1 MKNNNNNNN
10 NNNNK
15 INENERL
22 IYENIYF
29 KMSLKGNDFTEV
41 HLESKSKE
49 IQEQYDSNEVM
60 SNDEKLK
67 QIDELLDYF
76 YNFWKIV
83 ESNNGNKLLE
93 SNNGNNVNILYT
105 LHININLIMINVPP
119 SYYLKIKGV
128 LDSLKSVVISNLKES
143 FITIE
148 SKLAKYFFD
157 LILTFYTP
165 IKPISI
171 IYKENN

>member
-1 MKNNNNNNN
+1 MKT
-10 NNNNK
+10 
-15 INENERL
+15 ENEKL

-29 KMSLKGNDFTEV
+29 KMSLKGNNFTEV

-49 IQEQYDSNEVM
+49 IQEQYDSNEIM
-60 SNDEKLK
+60 SNDDKLK

-83 ESNNGNKLLE
+83 ESNNCNKLLESNNCNKLLE
-93 SNNGNNVNILYT
+93 SNNGNNGNNVSFTLYT
-105 LHININLIMINVPP
+105 LNININLIMINVPP

-128 LDSLKSVVISNLKES
+128 LDSLKSVVISNLKETN
-143 FITIE
+143 IIIE

-165 IKPISI
+165 IKPVNI
-171 IYKENN
+171 IYNDNN

>member
-1 MKNNNNNNN
+1 M
-10 NNNNK
+10 NNNK

-29 KMSLKGNDFTEV
+29 KMSLKGNNFTEV

-49 IQEQYDSNEVM
+49 IQEYYDSNEVM
-60 SNDEKLK
+60 SNEEKLK

-76 YNFWKIV
+76 YNFWKFV
-83 ESNNGNKLLE
+83 ESNND
-93 SNNGNNVNILYT
+93 NNVNNLNILYT

-148 SKLAKYFFD
+148 NKLAKYFFD

-165 IKPISI
+165 IKPIHI